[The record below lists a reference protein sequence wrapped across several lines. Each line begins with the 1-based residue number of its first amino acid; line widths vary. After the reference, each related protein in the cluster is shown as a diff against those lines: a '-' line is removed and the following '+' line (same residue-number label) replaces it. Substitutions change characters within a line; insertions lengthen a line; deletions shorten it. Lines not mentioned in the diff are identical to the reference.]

1 MFARIWIVCAGTL
14 LASTVYADIS
24 PAKLFL
30 GNTSPPK
37 EVGTGEAIIWRPAID
52 GLARYQLR
60 LPRSGLRDALKYQ
73 DSSALFYMSQT
84 SDLGLQLVRDQI
96 GEMNISLVPEHSR
109 MKYTHTQSLTHQ
121 LSFHLGVE
129 VDSETAG
136 PALGVSWRNVTNHIQ
151 LDQTTAAL
159 TGNRVNVSWTRT
171 KLASADHLER
181 LYSVSSHAGDFQAS
195 FGTRWFDFFQSTDML
210 AEVGFDD
217 DAFVIGAQLERGI
230 GSAAVFL
237 GAVSNLSSGTTDFS
251 LGVEY
256 QLGKHAKVGATTQTG
271 LISHEA
277 QSLKWLRRTALPSHW
292 RESVKLSAGT
302 LKINAP

>member
-1 MFARIWIVCAGTL
+1 MFARIWIVSAGTL
-14 LASTVYADIS
+14 LASTVYADIPS
-24 PAKLFL
+24 AKLCL

-52 GLARYQLR
+52 GLMRYQLR
-60 LPRSGLRDALKYQ
+60 LPRSGVRDALKYQ

-109 MKYTHTQSLTHQ
+109 MKFTHTQSLTHQ

-136 PALGVSWRNVTNHIQ
+136 PAFGVSWRNVTNHIQ
-151 LDQTTAAL
+151 LDQSTAAL
-159 TGNRVNVSWTRT
+159 TGNRVKVTWTRT
-171 KLASADHLER
+171 KLSSTDHLER
-181 LYSVSSHAGDFQAS
+181 LYSVSSHAGDFKAS

-256 QLGKHAKVGATTQTG
+256 QLGKHATVGATTQTG

-277 QSLKWLRRTALPSHW
+277 QSLKWLRRAALPSHW
-292 RESVKLSAGT
+292 RESVKLSAGI

>member
-14 LASTVYADIS
+14 LASTVYADIPS
-24 PAKLFL
+24 AKIFL
-30 GNTSPPK
+30 GNTFPSN
-37 EVGTGEAIIWRPAID
+37 EAGTGEAIIWRPAVD
-52 GLARYQLR
+52 GLTRYQLR
-60 LPRSGLRDALKYQ
+60 LPRSGVRDALKYQ

-96 GEMNISLVPEHSR
+96 GEINVSLVPEHSR
-109 MKYTHTQSLTHQ
+109 AKYTHTQSLTHQ

-159 TGNRVNVSWTRT
+159 TGNRLNVSWTRT
-171 KLASADHLER
+171 KLSSADHLER
-181 LYSVSSHAGDFQAS
+181 LYSVSSHAGDFKAS

-210 AEVGFDD
+210 AEVGVDD

-237 GAVSNLSSGTTDFS
+237 GAVSNLSSGNTDFS

-256 QLGKHAKVGATTQTG
+256 QLGKHTKVDATTQTG
-271 LISHEA
+271 LISHA
-277 QSLKWLRRTALPSHW
+277 VQSLKSLRRAALPSHW
-292 RESVKLSAGT
+292 RESVDLSAGI
-302 LKINAP
+302 LKINTP